1 MARNNGK
8 NKVNNSVTVMLDD
21 EDYEKF
27 DTLCHRTG
35 LSQSAVFRA
44 FYKQHFDQF
53 MENMKTG
60 KEML

>member
-1 MARNNGK
+1 MARNSGK

-21 EDYEKF
+21 KDYEKF
-27 DTLCHRTG
+27 NSLCFKTG

-44 FYKQHFDQF
+44 FYKQHFDEF

-60 KEML
+60 REIL

>member
-1 MARNNGK
+1 MARSSGK
-8 NKVNNSVTVMLDD
+8 NKVNNCVAVMLSD

-27 DTLCHRTG
+27 DTFCHKTG

-53 MENMKTG
+53 VENMKR